1 MALSIKIQIFQQL
14 FVYFRLIKSTSM
26 YFIKIITLLV
36 LISLVSCKKDR
47 TCECT
52 SSKGTYNA
60 GEVDMSKRQA
70 KKYCK
75 ELSSGETTCKLKE

>member
-14 FVYFRLIKSTSM
+14 FVYFCFIKSTNM
-26 YFIKIITLLV
+26 HFIKIISFLA

-52 SSKGTYNA
+52 NSKGTYNA
-60 GEVDMSKRQA
+60 GDVDMTKRQA

-75 ELSSGETTCKLKE
+75 ELSSGETTCKLQE